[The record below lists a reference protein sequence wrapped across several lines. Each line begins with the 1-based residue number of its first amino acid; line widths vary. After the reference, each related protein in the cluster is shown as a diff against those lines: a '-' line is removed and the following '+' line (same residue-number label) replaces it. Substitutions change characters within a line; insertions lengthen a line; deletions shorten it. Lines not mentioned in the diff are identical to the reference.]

1 MKTFY
6 TQGNIWSPEMVCPFL
21 TTPHLISTWS
31 YTERFV
37 WYNFYDSYLVLKS
50 LHNLK
55 TQNSSHLLKIKSYK
69 FQCRKFLRFCKLHI
83 QISQIIQIVSYKSI
97 HVKLILVC
105 IKLFT
110 FLFFFYWV
118 HQDIVAKANTGFF
131 VFTLYSGLF

>member
-50 LHNLK
+50 LQNLK

-83 QISQIIQIVSYKSI
+83 QISRIIQINPCKTAFSLHKVIYLS
-97 HVKLILVC
+97 
-105 IKLFT
+105 
-110 FLFFFYWV
+110 FFYWV
-118 HQDIVAKANTGFF
+118 HQDIVANANTGFF